1 MPDSVIP
8 SSDIQSA
15 RVAIRLAVS
24 SDVPALF
31 NLIMEL
37 AEYEHLADQVVGTV
51 EALHSHLFDQ
61 SCIEALVAE
70 SDGQAVGFALYFVN
84 YSTFLTQPGFYLEDL
99 FVRPAYRGYGVGKA
113 LLSALAKLALERDYG
128 RLEWSVLDWNAP
140 AIGFYQRIGAQVLQD
155 ARICRV
161 TGAALPLLAEGGS
174 AGLSWNLRPITAN
187 DIEDVFALV
196 RANIEY
202 DGNLHLFVGSPEAL
216 AEHLFQHSYA
226 EVVIAEQHQQAIGLA
241 LFCTNY
247 STFLTKPGLFVE
259 DLFVRPEYRGQG
271 IGRSLLAYLAQQV
284 LNRNYGRLEW
294 CVRTWNQRAIEFYQ
308 RQGAMILPDWRVCQ
322 LYRDAIEQLAA

>member
-1 MPDSVIP
+1 M
-8 SSDIQSA
+8 
-15 RVAIRLAVS
+15 
-24 SDVPALF
+24 
-31 NLIMEL
+31 
-37 AEYEHLADQVVGTV
+37 
-51 EALHSHLFDQ
+51 
-61 SCIEALVAE
+61 
-70 SDGQAVGFALYFVN
+70 
-84 YSTFLTQPGFYLEDL
+84 
-99 FVRPAYRGYGVGKA
+99 
-113 LLSALAKLALERDYG
+113 
-128 RLEWSVLDWNAP
+128 
-140 AIGFYQRIGAQVLQD
+140 
-155 ARICRV
+155 
-161 TGAALPLLAEGGS
+161 
-174 AGLSWNLRPITAN
+174 SWNLRPITAN

-216 AEHLFQHSYA
+216 AEHLLQHSYA
-226 EVVIAEQHQQAIGLA
+226 EVVIAEQHQQAVGLA

-308 RQGAMILPDWRVCQ
+308 RQGAVILPDWRVCQ